1 MKLQNPSKLNPVQP
15 DSQFQQEGKGSKG
28 YFAMKRL
35 LLVPDLGNTQET
47 RRNTTRRKP
56 TRLNKNKTKSRTL
69 PKVFLDPHLTG
80 KDVTCGC
87 HTNYPR
93 CKFKIITYI
102 LELGQ

>member
-15 DSQFQQEGKGSKG
+15 DNQFQQEGKGSKG

-56 TRLNKNKTKSRTL
+56 TSLEDSTKTKQNLGPSHKFSLIRT
-69 PKVFLDPHLTG
+69 
-80 KDVTCGC
+80 
-87 HTNYPR
+87 
-93 CKFKIITYI
+93 
-102 LELGQ
+102 

>member
-15 DSQFQQEGKGSKG
+15 DNQFQQEGKRSKG

-56 TRLNKNKTKSRTL
+56 TSVTR
-69 PKVFLDPHLTG
+69 PKWEKRELQRF
-80 KDVTCGC
+80 
-87 HTNYPR
+87 R
-93 CKFKIITYI
+93 CSNF
-102 LELGQ
+102 